1 MAVRISRQLAALSA
15 SLLIGGAV
23 VAEDFEATLE
33 RARQA
38 AVEHHYEEAIEL
50 LVPFRSVREPE
61 IQYIVAAESG
71 RAFFHLGRYQ
81 EAHSAF
87 RQAVRLF
94 PTRVES
100 AIYLLA
106 TSYLLDD
113 RDQAYEI
120 LRAILDSGARDL
132 YLVMTLPGERRFAA
146 DPDVQAIIEEFTVP
160 LEINTDAAQILGVQ
174 LGDDRATVVETTGAR
189 SSDPSASTLTAA
201 AGPALIWGF
210 VFDANQQLE
219 EVVVQAENLLRYT
232 PYRLRLG
239 DDLTWMATPAAAIAA
254 WGAPDQSSPP
264 SEEGISMTWERSG
277 SRIIVDFGLPRD
289 PRPKGT
295 SEGSAMIK
303 MIRLERLNLESAGRI
318 AE

>member
-1 MAVRISRQLAALSA
+1 MRISRQLAALSA

-106 TSYLLDD
+106 TSYLKEL
-113 RDQAYEI
+113 
-120 LRAILDSGARDL
+120 LDSGVPAVLVDMSGIDNVDSTGLGELVGYLQRFEKEGRRMALLRPHSRILSLLRLTRLDEIFSIFEDRDDAIRDL
-132 YLVMTLPGERRFAA
+132 
-146 DPDVQAIIEEFTVP
+146 QAS
-160 LEINTDAAQILGVQ
+160 N
-174 LGDDRATVVETTGAR
+174 
-189 SSDPSASTLTAA
+189 
-201 AGPALIWGF
+201 
-210 VFDANQQLE
+210 
-219 EVVVQAENLLRYT
+219 
-232 PYRLRLG
+232 
-239 DDLTWMATPAAAIAA
+239 
-254 WGAPDQSSPP
+254 
-264 SEEGISMTWERSG
+264 
-277 SRIIVDFGLPRD
+277 
-289 PRPKGT
+289 
-295 SEGSAMIK
+295 
-303 MIRLERLNLESAGRI
+303 
-318 AE
+318 